1 MKYKLIIF
9 LSITI
14 TVFSI
19 EKSYTQELDHEIWNQ
34 LLKKYVS
41 ENGTVTYSNFD
52 EDLLNTY
59 LKELETNQP
68 NDSWSKNK
76 VLSYWIN
83 AYNAFT
89 IKLILKN
96 FPLNSIKDI
105 KDPWNQKFIPL
116 KDEQLISLNDI
127 EHRIL
132 RKMNEPRIHF
142 GINCAS
148 ISCPKLLNEAFTSKN
163 VDLQLNKASL
173 DFINDKSKNNIS
185 TYRIVVSPIFDW
197 FKEDFTKNQTLIE
210 FLNKYSDT
218 TINEHATLSYLKY
231 NWNINGK

>member
-19 EKSYTQELDHEIWNQ
+19 EKGSAQELDHEIWNQ
-34 LLKKYVS
+34 LLKKHVS
-41 ENGTVTYSNFD
+41 ENGTVAYNNFD

-59 LKELETNQP
+59 LKELEINQP

-105 KDPWNQKFIPL
+105 KDPWKLKFIPL

-231 NWNINGK
+231 NWNLNGK

>member
-19 EKSYTQELDHEIWNQ
+19 EKGSAQKLDHEIWNQ

-41 ENGTVTYSNFD
+41 ENGTVAYSNFD

-116 KDEQLISLNDI
+116 KNEQLISLNDI